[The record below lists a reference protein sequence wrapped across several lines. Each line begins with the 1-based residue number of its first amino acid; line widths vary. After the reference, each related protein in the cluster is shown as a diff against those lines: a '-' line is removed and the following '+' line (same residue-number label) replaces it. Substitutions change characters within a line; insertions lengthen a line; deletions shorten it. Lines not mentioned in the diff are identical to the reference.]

1 MHQEQTPRA
10 GADRQRAGADRKEKV
25 GRTLAQ
31 TFCLVF
37 GITLLAVGALGFLA
51 STNFNVGDSIQGD
64 EFIIFEVNG
73 WHNIVHLAS
82 GALLLLA
89 APKGALAATVAT
101 AFGLVYALVTVWGF
115 VDGNTV
121 LQLIPVNTADNLL
134 HVAIT
139 ALALF
144 AGLTSGGLMAA
155 SRR

>member
-1 MHQEQTPRA
+1 MA
-10 GADRQRAGADRKEKV
+10 ADRNQTKEKV

-37 GITLLAVGALGFLA
+37 GITLLAVGVLGFIFA

-64 EFIIFEVNG
+64 EFIVFEVNG
-73 WHNIVHLAS
+73 WHNIVHIAS

-89 APKGALAATVAT
+89 APKGPLAATMAT

-121 LQLIPVNTADNLL
+121 LQLIPVNTPDNIL
-134 HVAIT
+134 HLAIT
-139 ALALF
+139 AAALL